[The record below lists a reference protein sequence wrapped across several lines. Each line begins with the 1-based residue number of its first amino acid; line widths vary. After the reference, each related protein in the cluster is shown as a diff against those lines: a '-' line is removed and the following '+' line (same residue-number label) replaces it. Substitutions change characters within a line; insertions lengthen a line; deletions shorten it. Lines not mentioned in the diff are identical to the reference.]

1 MSVPKAAN
9 RRPLRALAVLGV
21 ALAVGG
27 LAGAAF
33 AVRESARVLLEAP
46 LGAQT
51 APQGGVLRLG
61 LYALVRYGAL
71 GVTFGGFVGL
81 LLAAV
86 VATGRRAVAA
96 STAAACQVGA
106 AGFAVAS
113 VLLVLRHERF
123 LRSRVGTAY
132 VLAEVGALALLV
144 GLGGAAAVRWLEGRW
159 GWRRLLAGAVA
170 ALAALFLL
178 GNGAIG
184 VWLIPAERL
193 WLTAGALAGA
203 AVLLAGGLYVLL
215 APAPVPYRPSRRRA
229 LGAGLAAAG
238 GALLAVRPRR
248 AMPPIPSTRRRP
260 RGAQRPN
267 VLWIVMD
274 TARADALSCYGNAR
288 PTTPHLDAL
297 AEQGALF
304 ERAISPAPWT
314 LPAHAAMFTGLA
326 TSRIE
331 TTAEH
336 EWLDDRFT
344 PIAEVL
350 ARGGY
355 RTLGYSNNPHISKL
369 HNLHRGFHRLRVHNF
384 GRSWRREMLAHRFAP
399 QARLADYGARET
411 TRAAQSWITDCCAQE
426 QPFFLFL
433 NYMEPHRKYG
443 VTPQVPRWLPDGVS
457 PAQALSL
464 SQDVW
469 GHYAG
474 VRDLT
479 EHAEV
484 LRALYDSDV
493 RYLDAWIGRLIGHLR
508 RLEILDQTL
517 VIVTSDHG
525 EHFGEHGHIS
535 HVFSLYRE
543 LLHVPLIVRY
553 PEAWPRGS
561 RISRLVQT
569 LDIGPTVLELAG
581 LDAPRGPS
589 GSAPSLLQ
597 TPATGRTRFAV
608 AESDMPLHVI
618 HHVCQANHRFDA
630 APLMRRLKSIESTT
644 YKYIWASDGRD
655 ELYRIADDPQ
665 EAQNLAARMPDQ
677 VRRLRAELEAHLGQ
691 PLVRVHELL
700 PRKPSQRPAAES

>member
-1 MSVPKAAN
+1 MRRSPEPDGK
-9 RRPLRALAVLGV
+9 RLRPLGVL
-21 ALAVGG
+21 ALAVGVG
-27 LAGAAF
+27 TLTGSAF
-33 AVRESARVLLEAP
+33 AIRESVRVLAESARGVQAAP
-46 LGAQT
+46 EGGA
-51 APQGGVLRLG
+51 LRLG
-61 LYALVRYGAL
+61 LYALARYGAL
-71 GVTFGGFVGL
+71 GAAFGGVVGL

-86 VATGRRAVAA
+86 VATGRRALDA
-96 STAAACQVGA
+96 SSAVACQVAA
-106 AGFAVAS
+106 AGFTVAS
-113 VLLVLRHERF
+113 VLLVLRREHF
-123 LRSRVGTAY
+123 LRSRVGSVY
-132 VLAEVGALALLV
+132 MLAEVGLLALLA
-144 GLGGAAAVRWLEGRW
+144 GLGCAAALRWLERRW
-159 GWRRLLAGAVA
+159 GGRRLLAAVA
-170 ALAALFLL
+170 GALAALFLAA
-178 GNGAIG
+178 NGG
-184 VWLIPAERL
+184 VWLWLVPAHRSVA
-193 WLTAGALAGA
+193 TAGALVATALLLGA
-203 AVLLAGGLYVLL
+203 GLYLLL
-215 APAPVPYRPSRRRA
+215 APTPAAYSRSRRRA

-238 GALLAVRPRR
+238 TALLALFRRPLRPRTTPVSKRR
-248 AMPPIPSTRRRP
+248 ASGTR
-260 RGAQRPN
+260 RPN

-288 PTTPHLDAL
+288 EATPHLDAL

-344 PIAEVL
+344 PIAELL
-350 ARGGY
+350 ARRGY

-411 TRAAQSWITDCCAQE
+411 TCAAQSWITDCCTQE

-433 NYMEPHRKYG
+433 NYMEPHREYG
-443 VTPQVPRWLPDGVS
+443 VTAEVPRWLPDGLS
-457 PAQALSL
+457 PAKALSL
-464 SQDVW
+464 SQNVW
-469 GHYAG
+469 EHYAG

-508 RLEILDQTL
+508 QLDILDQTL
-517 VIVTSDHG
+517 IIVTSDHG

-543 LLHVPLIVRY
+543 LPHVPLIVRY
-553 PEAWPRGS
+553 PPAFPRG
-561 RISRLVQT
+561 RRTERLVQT
-569 LDIGPTVLELAG
+569 LDIFPTVLELTG
-581 LDAPRGPS
+581 VEAPPE
-589 GSAPSLLQ
+589 AAPPSLLQ
-597 TPATGRTRFAV
+597 SPPAGQPRLAV

-618 HHVCQANHRFDA
+618 HHVCQANYHFDA

-655 ELYRIADDPQ
+655 ELYHIADGPQ
-665 EAQNLAARMPDQ
+665 EAQNLVARMPDQ
-677 VRRLRAELEAHLGQ
+677 ARRLRAELEARLGH
-691 PLVRVHELL
+691 PLVRSNELL
-700 PRKPSQRPAAES
+700 PRKPPQRPAADS